1 MRQAPP
7 NQQTKTTTVSYILSD
22 ISAIL
27 SDIPQPR
34 DLNSPRRVIDI
45 LLTDSRSLI
54 DPAHSLFFALRTP
67 RADGHSYIGE
77 LYNNG
82 VRAFVVET
90 DFIHADR
97 YPGADFI
104 TVESTYDALM
114 AVAAAN
120 RRNNSIP
127 TIAITGSR
135 GKTLVKEWLY
145 LLLRDNYRVSRSPR
159 SFNSQIGVP
168 LSLWQFNSET
178 SLGII
183 EAGISAA
190 GEMPRLESMI
200 RPDIM
205 ILTSIASDHSEGF
218 RDIREK
224 IREKL
229 LLAAHAEKL
238 IYPADDPAI
247 AETVESMCADGTLP
261 AAIMKIDSAGYLP
274 DIETGSFPLLS
285 LPWERRNA
293 ATCMAA
299 MIALGFTHDEALKR
313 LHRLRSMG
321 TRLKVLDGVNHN
333 LLITDDYLCDLH
345 SLAPALDFMARRA
358 TQDRSTTLIITDL
371 DHEAASV
378 EETYSELRRLCD
390 MRRID
395 TVIGIGPEISRHA
408 VRRGTNDRFF
418 SSVEEAME
426 ILSTTDFDHQLI
438 LLKGSPETPL
448 DRITRMLE
456 ARTHETVLEV
466 NLDAL
471 VNNFN
476 FYRSRLK
483 PETGIIAMVKASGY
497 GAGSYELAKTLQS
510 AGAAYLAVAVLD
522 EGIDLRN
529 AGITMPIMVLN
540 PKVLNYRQLFSYRLE
555 PEIFSFDI
563 LNEIITQ
570 ARKLG
575 VTDYPVHI
583 KLDTGMHRLGFLEK
597 DLPEIIRIIKS
608 QSNIRI
614 ASVFSHLATADC
626 PDMNDYTEMQLHLFD
641 RCSGAIVEAF
651 PEYRIKR
658 HVLNTAGIIRYPQYQ
673 YDLVRPGLGLYG
685 VPTLRDGSEAPL
697 RQVSTLSTMIIAIKE
712 WGAGTTIGYGRRGVL
727 NRRSRIATIPIG
739 YADGINRRMGCGT
752 VSFLVNGHPCP
763 TVGNICMDICMIDI
777 TDAPGA
783 DGNPQGHPQV
793 GDKVVIFS
801 PENPVTPMADSL
813 GTIPYELLTSVSPR
827 VRRLYYTE

>member
-1 MRQAPP
+1 M
-7 NQQTKTTTVSYILSD
+7 SYILSD

-67 RADGHSYIGE
+67 RADGHAYIGE
-77 LYNNG
+77 LYSEG
-82 VRAFVVET
+82 VRAFVVES
-90 DFIHADR
+90 DFMHADR

-104 TVESTYDALM
+104 TVASTYDALI
-114 AVAAAN
+114 AVAEAN
-120 RRNNSIP
+120 RRANPIP

-168 LSLWQFNSET
+168 LSLWQFNNET
-178 SLGII
+178 TLGII
-183 EAGISAA
+183 EAGISAS
-190 GEMPRLESMI
+190 GEMIRLEGMI
-200 RPDIM
+200 RPDIV
-205 ILTSIASDHSEGF
+205 ILTSIASDHDEGF
-218 RDIREK
+218 AGTREK

-229 LLAAHAEKL
+229 LLASHATTL
-238 IYPADDPAI
+238 IYPGDDPLMV
-247 AETVESMCADGTLP
+247 ETIEEMSGCGTLP
-261 AAIMKIDSAGYLP
+261 PTLMKIDSAGYLP
-274 DIETGSFPLLS
+274 DVENGDFPMLTLS
-285 LPWERRNA
+285 WERRNA
-293 ATCMAA
+293 ATCLAA
-299 MIALGFTHDEALKR
+299 MIALGFKQEEAMNR
-313 LHRLRSMG
+313 IHRLRSMG

-345 SLAPALDFMARRA
+345 SLSPALDFMSRRA
-358 TQDRSTTLIITDL
+358 TPDRSTTLIITDL
-371 DHEAASV
+371 DHEASTIDD
-378 EETYSELRRLCD
+378 TYSELGRLCD
-390 MRRID
+390 LRKID
-395 TVIGIGPEISRHA
+395 TIIGIGREISTHA
-408 VRRGTNDRFF
+408 IRRGTNDRFF
-418 SSVEEAME
+418 NSMDEALAA
-426 ILSTTDFDHQLI
+426 ISTTDFDHQLI
-438 LLKGSPETPL
+438 LLKGSPDTPL

-471 VNNFN
+471 VGNFN
-476 FYRSRLK
+476 FYRSRLH

-540 PKVLNYRQLFSYRLE
+540 PKVLNYRQLFNYRLE
-555 PEIFSFDI
+555 PEIFSFEI
-563 LNEIITQ
+563 LDEIIGQ
-570 ARKLG
+570 ARRLG

-597 DLPEIIRIIKS
+597 DLPAIIETI
-608 QSNIRI
+608 QGQNNIRI

-626 PDMNDYTEMQLHLFD
+626 PDMNDYTEMQLNLFD
-641 RCSGAIVEAF
+641 RCSRILVDAF
-651 PEYRIKR
+651 PENRIKR
-658 HVLNTAGIIRYPQYQ
+658 HILNTAGIIRYPQYQ

-697 RQVSTLSTMIIAIKE
+697 RQVSTLSTIIISIKE
-712 WGAGTTIGYGRRGVL
+712 WDAGTTIGYGRRGVL
-727 NRRSRIATIPIG
+727 KRRSRIATIPIG

-752 VSFLVNGHPCP
+752 VNFLVNGHPCP
-763 TVGNICMDICMIDI
+763 TVGSICMDICMIDI
-777 TDAPGA
+777 TDAPA
-783 DGNPQGHPQV
+783 SDGNHDGHPKV
-793 GDKVVIFS
+793 GDKVVVFS

>member
-1 MRQAPP
+1 M
-7 NQQTKTTTVSYILSD
+7 SYILSD

-34 DLNSPRRVIDI
+34 DLNSPSRII
-45 LLTDSRSLI
+45 NTLLTDSRSLI
-54 DPAHSLFFALRTP
+54 DPAHSLFFSLRTQ

-77 LYNNG
+77 LYG
-82 VRAFVVET
+82 CGARAFVVET
-90 DFIHADR
+90 DFMHAGQ
-97 YPGADFI
+97 YPEADFI
-104 TVESTYDALM
+104 VVESTYDALL

-120 RRNNSIP
+120 RRANP
-127 TIAITGSR
+127 TPSIAITGSR

-145 LLLRDNYRVSRSPR
+145 LLLRDNYRISRSPR

-168 LSLWQFNSET
+168 LSIWQFNSET

-183 EAGISAA
+183 EAGISAT
-190 GEMPRLESMI
+190 GEMKRLESVI
-200 RPDIM
+200 RPDIV
-205 ILTSIASDHSEGF
+205 ILTSIASDHNEGF
-218 RDIREK
+218 ADIHEK

-229 LLAAHAEKL
+229 LLASHATTL
-238 IYPADDPAI
+238 IYPADDPLV
-247 AETVESMCADGTLP
+247 VEAVEEMSACGTLP
-261 AAIMKIDSAGYLP
+261 PGLVKIDSAGYLP
-274 DIETGSFPLLS
+274 QIESGDLPMLS

-293 ATCMAA
+293 ATCLAA
-299 MIALGFTHDEALKR
+299 LVALGFRQEEALDR
-313 LHRLRSMG
+313 IHRLRKMG
-321 TRLKVLDGVNHN
+321 TRLKVTNGVNHN

-345 SLAPALDFMARRA
+345 SLSPALDFMARRA
-358 TQDRSTTLIITDL
+358 TPDRSTALIITDM
-371 DHEAASV
+371 DHEAATT
-378 EETYSELRRLCD
+378 EETYSELGRLCD
-390 MRRID
+390 MRKIG
-395 TVIGIGPEISRHA
+395 TIIGIGPEISNNTIRQ
-408 VRRGTNDRFF
+408 GKNDRFF
-418 SSVEEAME
+418 TSVEEAATA
-426 ILSTTDFDHQLI
+426 LSTTDFDHQLI
-438 LLKGSPETPL
+438 LLKGSPEMPL
-448 DRITRMLE
+448 DRITHMLE

-476 FYRSRLK
+476 FYRSRLH

-563 LNEIITQ
+563 LHEIICH
-570 ARKLG
+570 ARRLG

-597 DLPEIIRIIKS
+597 DLPAVIEIIKGQNNIK
-608 QSNIRI
+608 I

-626 PDMNDYTEMQLHLFD
+626 PDMDDYTEMQLSLFD
-641 RCSGAIVEAF
+641 RCSRTILDAF
-651 PEYRIKR
+651 PNYRIKR
-658 HVLNTAGIIRYPQYQ
+658 HILNTAGIIRYPQYQ

-685 VPTLRDGSEAPL
+685 VPTLRDGSEASL
-697 RQVSTLSTMIIAIKE
+697 RQVSTLSTIIISIKE
-712 WGAGTTIGYGRRGVL
+712 WEAGTTIGYGRRGVL
-727 NRRSRIATIPIG
+727 RRRSRIATIPIG

-763 TVGNICMDICMIDI
+763 TVGSICMDICMIDI
-777 TDAPGA
+777 TDAPA
-783 DGNPQGHPQV
+783 SDGNTAGHPEV

-801 PENPVTPMADSL
+801 PDNPVTPMADSL